1 MVSNNF
7 KINFNFYSL
16 IVLWT
21 LILSGFIVWADSNGV
36 WHEAKDVRPGT
47 IFGSDEAHYADGTT
61 YYTFNNLFRSMKY
74 SQFDSDVQIKGK
86 LEVNKIETSPGSNL
100 EIKLN

>member
-61 YYTFNNLFRSMKY
+61 
-74 SQFDSDVQIKGK
+74 FDSDVQIKGK

-100 EIKLN
+100 KLN